1 VGALTVLVLLQYVE
15 VRERMEA
22 IVLNHSTP
30 DAMIWH
36 WCSSGLYSVRSAYS
50 TMFIGQSE
58 LQGAWYLW
66 KVKALAEFKFF
77 FWLALQGRCWTSEC
91 LHRRGLASDASC
103 ALFSKAEESTDHL
116 LLGCVF
122 TTEVWARML
131 QPLGWQDL
139 VPTVDSILGIWW
151 VDARKKTAKPRRHAF
166 DSLVMLVTRLVWLE
180 QNDRVFNRNHSSLV
194 QLCHRVLSSA

>member
-15 VRERMEA
+15 VWERMEA
-22 IVLNHSTP
+22 IVLNHSTS
-30 DAMIWH
+30 DATIWH

-151 VDARKKTAKPRRHAF
+151 VRRA
-166 DSLVMLVTRLVWLE
+166 
-180 QNDRVFNRNHSSLV
+180 
-194 QLCHRVLSSA
+194 